1 MVGALWTGIS
11 GLAGQQVALDNESN
25 NIANVNTIGYKAS
38 RISFADQMYQN
49 KIGKGTTIQDAEKL
63 YTQGN
68 LKMTGVA
75 YDVALSGDGFFA
87 VSNTRGAGT
96 AETFYT
102 RAGNFRMGDNGTLQD
117 AAGNEVQGWAMSE
130 LTDDDI
136 VSTDPNI
143 KSFTDDFV
151 KLGASEI
158 IHNTNTIETI
168 TAKMTD
174 YTESAQADAIDVFSG
189 ANYKSKAAKVADIE
203 KLISKYDSALI
214 NYKNNPD
221 TTSVTP
227 GNYKNTLDYSNGI
240 SDLNGDGDTI
250 SVYIDGAKYTQTW
263 DTDLST
269 TLKKFTNQLSNITGV
284 NAWITDTAD
293 TTTINPTDTN
303 GFIRIESS
311 IPGEN
316 LTISQLA
323 ISTSTGAST
332 PGTLKDNSIKVE
344 QGGGYAAVTAA
355 RDALKKATTGKQH
368 DVWTT
373 TDLDTPDGAKDYS
386 YQITIYDKQGN
397 QNISVPTTPLAISD
411 PKNVQD
417 IVESINGNTVLGWDH
432 TTTADANNA
441 DKWTTTNALPATLAT
456 DYWVTV
462 GSHRVLVP
470 SGTANANIADVINA
484 DGYFGSDGVITASM
498 DSDGKLVLE
507 YNTNNVAFTPTL
519 ASKKATED
527 VAGEL
532 PYYVKA
538 SNVNGN
544 LVVKT
549 LDSNYDLEFSSRMK
563 RTDTAT
569 PTDLV
574 RNTVYS
580 GRDGANAEFLE
591 IKTTVE
597 QAGARGGLQLK
608 LDTLGISNSPF
619 GDFSVDNTGMITMKQ
634 DGASFAVGQIAVAL
648 FNDNRGLEPMGDNL
662 LASTERS
669 GAPIYN
675 LNNNK
680 TADIKSNTLELSTA
694 DLSVSLVNLM
704 VFQRAFEANA
714 KSITTAD
721 SILNTLINLKR

>member
-250 SVYIDGAKYTQTW
+250 SVYIDSAKYTQTW

-368 DVWTT
+368 DVWTS

-441 DKWTTTNALPATLAT
+441 DKWTTTNALPDPLAT

-484 DGYFGSDGVITASM
+484 DGYFGTDGVITASM
-498 DSDGKLVLE
+498 DSGKLVLE
-507 YNTNNVAFTPTL
+507 YNTNDVAFTPTL

-591 IKTTVE
+591 ITNTI
-597 QAGARGGLQLK
+597 QQTGSRGGLQLK
-608 LDTLGISNSPF
+608 LDSLGISNSPF
-619 GDFSVDNTGMITMKQ
+619 GDFSVDNTGVITMKQ
-634 DGASFAVGQIAVAL
+634 DGATFAVGQIAVAL

-694 DLSVSLVNLM
+694 DLSVSLVNP
-704 VFQRAFEANA
+704 N
-714 KSITTAD
+714 KSI
-721 SILNTLINLKR
+721 I

>member
-269 TLKKFTNQLSNITGV
+269 TLKKFTN
-284 NAWITDTAD
+284 
-293 TTTINPTDTN
+293 
-303 GFIRIESS
+303 
-311 IPGEN
+311 
-316 LTISQLA
+316 
-323 ISTSTGAST
+323 
-332 PGTLKDNSIKVE
+332 
-344 QGGGYAAVTAA
+344 
-355 RDALKKATTGKQH
+355 
-368 DVWTT
+368 
-373 TDLDTPDGAKDYS
+373 
-386 YQITIYDKQGN
+386 
-397 QNISVPTTPLAISD
+397 
-411 PKNVQD
+411 
-417 IVESINGNTVLGWDH
+417 
-432 TTTADANNA
+432 
-441 DKWTTTNALPATLAT
+441 
-456 DYWVTV
+456 
-462 GSHRVLVP
+462 
-470 SGTANANIADVINA
+470 
-484 DGYFGSDGVITASM
+484 
-498 DSDGKLVLE
+498 
-507 YNTNNVAFTPTL
+507 
-519 ASKKATED
+519 
-527 VAGEL
+527 
-532 PYYVKA
+532 
-538 SNVNGN
+538 
-544 LVVKT
+544 
-549 LDSNYDLEFSSRMK
+549 
-563 RTDTAT
+563 
-569 PTDLV
+569 
-574 RNTVYS
+574 
-580 GRDGANAEFLE
+580 
-591 IKTTVE
+591 
-597 QAGARGGLQLK
+597 
-608 LDTLGISNSPF
+608 
-619 GDFSVDNTGMITMKQ
+619 
-634 DGASFAVGQIAVAL
+634 
-648 FNDNRGLEPMGDNL
+648 
-662 LASTERS
+662 
-669 GAPIYN
+669 
-675 LNNNK
+675 
-680 TADIKSNTLELSTA
+680 
-694 DLSVSLVNLM
+694 
-704 VFQRAFEANA
+704 
-714 KSITTAD
+714 
-721 SILNTLINLKR
+721 

>member
-250 SVYIDGAKYTQTW
+250 SVYIDSAKYTQTW

-368 DVWTT
+368 DVWTS

-441 DKWTTTNALPATLAT
+441 DKWTTTNALPDPLAT

-484 DGYFGSDGVITASM
+484 DGYFGTDGVITASM
-498 DSDGKLVLE
+498 DSGKLVLE
-507 YNTNNVAFTPTL
+507 YNTNDVAFTPTL

-591 IKTTVE
+591 ITNTI
-597 QAGARGGLQLK
+597 QQTGSRGGLQLK
-608 LDTLGISNSPF
+608 LDSLGISNSPF
-619 GDFSVDNTGMITMKQ
+619 GDFSVDNTGVITMKQ
-634 DGASFAVGQIAVAL
+634 DGATFAVGQIAVAL